1 MRHLKENLL
10 VQFSVV
16 SLVIILAL
24 AAGIET
30 LLSTQLGHQIE
41 DMETHNALMMAGMFD
56 NTDGHSMMMEGTEGQ
71 ALDDSTMAG
80 MFNITQSNT
89 VMASTGAQARNDSMT
104 AVTTEHGHEASMP
117 HIIQN
122 VRNVRL
128 MAIGAISGGFVL
140 LYAGLVFIVWGGWR
154 TISRQQA
161 SLVKVNTEVREAND
175 ELTTFADRLER
186 SNQELQDFAS
196 VAAHDLQ
203 EPLRKVQAFGDRLKS
218 KYSDAVGDQG
228 IEYLNRMQD
237 ASGRMAILIN
247 DLLTF
252 SRVTTKAE
260 PFVPTDLAQIAQEVI
275 SDLEVRIEELGGR
288 VELGNLPA
296 IEADPLQMRQLL
308 QNLVGNGLKFHR
320 EEEAPVVKVHGQLL
334 NGREPHAAGNSLG
347 GELCQITVEDNGIG
361 FDEKYLDRIFTIFQ
375 RLHSRSE
382 YQGTGVGLAVCRK
395 IVERHSGT
403 ITATST
409 PGQGAKFLV
418 TLPANQPK
426 EGVSE

>member
-1 MRHLKENLL
+1 M
-10 VQFSVV
+10 
-16 SLVIILAL
+16 
-24 AAGIET
+24 
-30 LLSTQLGHQIE
+30 
-41 DMETHNALMMAGMFD
+41 
-56 NTDGHSMMMEGTEGQ
+56 
-71 ALDDSTMAG
+71 
-80 MFNITQSNT
+80 
-89 VMASTGAQARNDSMT
+89 
-104 AVTTEHGHEASMP
+104 
-117 HIIQN
+117 
-122 VRNVRL
+122 
-128 MAIGAISGGFVL
+128 
-140 LYAGLVFIVWGGWR
+140 
-154 TISRQQA
+154 
-161 SLVKVNTEVREAND
+161 
-175 ELTTFADRLER
+175 
-186 SNQELQDFAS
+186 
-196 VAAHDLQ
+196 
-203 EPLRKVQAFGDRLKS
+203 QAFGDRLKS
-218 KYSDAVGDQG
+218 RYSDAVGDQG

-260 PFVPTDLAQIAQEVI
+260 PFVPTDLTKIAQEVI

-296 IEADPLQMRQLL
+296 IKADPLQMRQLL

-334 NGREPHAAGNSLG
+334 NGREPRAAGNSLG

-403 ITATST
+403 ITATSA

-418 TLPANQPK
+418 TLPASQPK

>member
-56 NTDGHSMMMEGTEGQ
+56 NTDGHSMMMEGTEGQALDDSMMMEGTEGQALDDSMMMEGTEDHAQGDSMTMASTEGQ

-275 SDLEVRIEELGGR
+275 SDLEVRIEELGDALNNR
-288 VELGNLPA
+288 
-296 IEADPLQMRQLL
+296 LQ
-308 QNLVGNGLKFHR
+308 
-320 EEEAPVVKVHGQLL
+320 
-334 NGREPHAAGNSLG
+334 AGPS
-347 GELCQITVEDNGIG
+347 
-361 FDEKYLDRIFTIFQ
+361 
-375 RLHSRSE
+375 
-382 YQGTGVGLAVCRK
+382 
-395 IVERHSGT
+395 
-403 ITATST
+403 
-409 PGQGAKFLV
+409 
-418 TLPANQPK
+418 
-426 EGVSE
+426 